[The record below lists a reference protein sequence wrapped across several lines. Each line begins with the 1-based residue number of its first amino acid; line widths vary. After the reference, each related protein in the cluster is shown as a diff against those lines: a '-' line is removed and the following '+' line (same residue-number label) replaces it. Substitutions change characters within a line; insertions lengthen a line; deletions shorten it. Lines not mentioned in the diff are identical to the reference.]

1 MQELSTATFD
11 KGINTKPVVII
22 DFWASWCGPCR
33 AMAPTF
39 EELSKEMPEI
49 LFAKVNVD
57 DNQEIA
63 VKYGIMGIPCFLIF
77 KNGKEADRIV
87 GVTQKAVMK
96 AKLEAAEKR

>member
-1 MQELSTATFD
+1 MQELTTATFD
-11 KGINTKPVVII
+11 KEIKAKSVAII

-33 AMAPTF
+33 AMTPVF
-39 EELSKEMPEI
+39 EELSKEMPHV

-77 KNGKEADRIV
+77 KNSKEVDRIV
-87 GVTQKAVMK
+87 GVAQKAVMK
-96 AKLEAAEKR
+96 AKLEAVEKR